1 MINVQLNRTFYEEN
15 KPGTQDSVVRKYR
28 TTDIRKGLKITLG
41 WDSIF
46 LVALGTRYLM
56 RMLRGYGV
64 TFLIIQGYT
73 LYFWHVAGEF
83 GKVLGTAV
91 AGASALWLVFWFEKQ
106 RKEKQV

>member
-1 MINVQLNRTFYEEN
+1 MCM
-15 KPGTQDSVVRKYR
+15 
-28 TTDIRKGLKITLG
+28 TDFT
-41 WDSIF
+41 SI
-46 LVALGTRYLM
+46 LVCPMDAPHMM

-91 AGASALWLVFWFEKQ
+91 AGASALGFVFWFEKQ
-106 RKEKQV
+106 KKEKQAGV